1 MKCHLVTLSPCHLV
15 HLVKQESTM
24 PEITLLE
31 SIRQGIDEMMASDA
45 RIFVFGE
52 DGGKRGGVFRV
63 TQGLIDKYGPLRVLD
78 APLAESVI
86 VGACIGAAMN
96 DMLPIA
102 EIQFGDF
109 IYPAFNQIISE
120 AARIRYRSNGD
131 WSVPMVIRAPYGGG
145 IHGALYHSQSIE
157 AFFCHIPGLKVVAPA
172 TPYDAKGLLK
182 TCIEDPDP
190 VLFLEHKK
198 CYRLIKG
205 QVPEEDYR
213 IPIGK
218 ADIKRA
224 GRDLTVITYGL
235 MLHYCLEAA
244 EELAGEDIEVEVL
257 DLRTLRPL
265 DSEAILASVRKTSKA
280 LIVHEDNLTGGLG
293 GEIAALIGQQA
304 FEHLDGPI
312 SRLCAPDVPAMPYS
326 KPLEEAF
333 MPSPAQIADAMRKL
347 AAY

>member
-1 MKCHLVTLSPCHLV
+1 
-15 HLVKQESTM
+15 
-24 PEITLLE
+24 
-31 SIRQGIDEMMASDA
+31 MMANDP

-52 DGGKRGGVFRV
+52 DVGKRGGVFRV
-63 TQGLIDKYGPLRVLD
+63 TEGLYDKYGPLRIID
-78 APLAESVI
+78 SPLAESVI

-96 DMLPIA
+96 DTLPVA
-102 EIQFGDF
+102 EIQFADF
-109 IYPAFNQIISE
+109 IAPAFNQIVQE

-131 WSVPMVIRAPYGGG
+131 WSVPMVIRTPYGGG

-157 AFFCHIPGLKVVAPA
+157 AFYCHVPGLKVVAPA

-182 TCIEDPDP
+182 ASIEDPDP

-205 QVPEEDYR
+205 EVPHEDYR

-218 ADIKRA
+218 ADIKRPGA
-224 GRDLTVITYGL
+224 DMTVISYGL

-244 EELAGEDIEVEVL
+244 DELASDGVEVEVL

-265 DSEAILASVRKTSKA
+265 DEDAIVASVRKTSKA

-293 GEIAALIGQQA
+293 GEIAALIGQRA
-304 FEHLDGPI
+304 FEYLDGPI
-312 SRLCAPDVPAMPYS
+312 MRVGAPDVPAMPYS

-333 MPSPAQIADAMRKL
+333 MPSPAKIADAMREL

>member
-1 MKCHLVTLSPCHLV
+1 MS
-15 HLVKQESTM
+15 
-24 PEITLLE
+24 EITLLE
-31 SIRQGIDEMMASDA
+31 SIRQGLDEMMAADA

-52 DGGKRGGVFRV
+52 DVGKRGGVFRV
-63 TQGLIDKYGPLRVLD
+63 TEGLYDKYGPMRIID
-78 APLAESVI
+78 SPLAESVI
-86 VGACIGAAMN
+86 AGACIGAAMN
-96 DMLPIA
+96 DTLPVA
-102 EIQFGDF
+102 EIQFADF
-109 IYPAFNQIISE
+109 IHPAFNQIVSE

-131 WSVPMVIRAPYGGG
+131 WNVPMVIRAPYGGG

-157 AFFCHIPGLKVVAPA
+157 AFFCHVPGLKVVAPA

-182 TCIEDPDP
+182 ASIEDPDP

-205 QVPEEDYR
+205 EVPTEDYR

-218 ADIKRA
+218 ADIKRPGA
-224 GRDLTVITYGL
+224 DMTVIAYGL
-235 MLHYCLEAA
+235 MLHYSLEAA
-244 EELAGEDIEVEVL
+244 EELAHDGVEAEVL

-265 DSEAILASVRKTSKA
+265 DIEAILKSVRKTSKV

-293 GEIAALIGQQA
+293 GEIAALIGQHA
-304 FEHLDGPI
+304 FESLDGPI
-312 SRLCAPDVPAMPYS
+312 TRVCAPDVPAMPYS

-333 MPSPAQIADAMRKL
+333 LPSPGKIADAMRKL